1 MRGDVV
7 QFARPVAVR
16 GKHFSFAHQHRADRN
31 LAPLPGGARFGKRKL
46 HEIWPAVGHLASAV
60 ALC

>member
-1 MRGDVV
+1 MRSDVV
-7 QFARPVAVR
+7 QLARPVAVS

-31 LAPLPGGARFGKRKL
+31 LTPLPGGARLGQRKL
-46 HEIWPAVGHLASAV
+46 HEVSPAAGHLASTI